1 MKAFFQE
8 TGKVSPRFVHFV
20 SEEAK
25 TAVAEMLRFLF
36 MFMSLDSSK

>member
-1 MKAFFQE
+1 MKAFFPE
-8 TGKVSPRFVHFV
+8 TEKVSLRFVRFV
-20 SEEAK
+20 LEEAK